1 MIKRNKDSKYECSVS
16 SGNFF
21 REIKVAPCGKSRK
34 RNLYL
39 GPSWENMY
47 FYSGISVIV
56 GKFTVQCK
64 KGYEIIKVS

>member
-1 MIKRNKDSKYECSVS
+1 MPVS

-34 RNLYL
+34 KKPLP
-39 GPSWENMY
+39 GPRWENMY
-47 FYSGISVIV
+47 FYSGNQSVIV